1 MQTTVKYSISAAL
14 LTAIL
19 ISCGT
24 TEEVHYRDTSML
36 EKPPTITADR
46 PAGVQEEVEPGGDEP
61 EDAENGLGT
70 KVYMADSNPP
80 LLIIKQPFD
89 QVWSTLAQ
97 ALTQQDI
104 QVVDRNRELRA
115 YYVTYDPDNYHAGS
129 LFSFF
134 RDDYAEE
141 DYLLKLETRAG
152 ATAISVEAVDHP
164 RPGRASDD
172 DKPTD
177 GAERL
182 LKSLHETLRDD
193 LIEK

>member
-1 MQTTVKYSISAAL
+1 
-14 LTAIL
+14 
-19 ISCGT
+19 
-24 TEEVHYRDTSML
+24 ML

-46 PAGVQEEVEPGGDEP
+46 PAGVQEEAEPGSAEP
-61 EDAENGLGT
+61 EEDAKTGLGT
-70 KVYMADSNPP
+70 KIYMADSNSP

-89 QVWSTLAQ
+89 EAWSTLAQ
-97 ALTQQDI
+97 ALKQQDI
-104 QVVDRNRELRA
+104 QVVDRNREVRA
-115 YYVTYDPDNYHAGS
+115 YYVTYDPDNYDAGS

-141 DYLLKLETRAG
+141 DYLLKLEARAG
-152 ATAISVEAVDHP
+152 ETAISVEAVEKSSPD
-164 RPGRASDD
+164 RASDG

-193 LIEK
+193 LIEE